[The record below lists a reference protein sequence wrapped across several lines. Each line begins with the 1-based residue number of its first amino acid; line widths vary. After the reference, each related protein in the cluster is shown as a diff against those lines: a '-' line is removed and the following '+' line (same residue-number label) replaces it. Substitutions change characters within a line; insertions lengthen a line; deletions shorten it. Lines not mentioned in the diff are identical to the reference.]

1 MRSIVPV
8 KVCISVPNVLMLY
21 VALGYCG
28 DYNELAD
35 ANLSIGIE
43 HLGLAK
49 SSHNISNHVLRSG
62 RGACLCIL
70 S

>member
-1 MRSIVPV
+1 
-8 KVCISVPNVLMLY
+8 MLY